1 MENLGL
7 SLGYLLVQ
15 ICMFAIAILVISAW
29 VIKPLLGVLEKRRVT
44 IAKGLED
51 ARIASEAR
59 ENAENE
65 AEKIIKT
72 AQAKAT
78 EIVREASDRAE
89 AVAREI
95 KAQVDGELSKSR
107 ENAKAE
113 MEGERSVLLGNLRSQ
128 VIALSIA
135 GAQKLIG
142 QSLMQDE
149 KRQQALLEE
158 FFSGVKGGKVVILE
172 GEALQGTEAQVTSAL
187 PLREEEKA
195 QVQAELLQKLGKGA
209 VIKYHVDPNIM
220 GGIIIRVGDRVI
232 DGSIASQLADLKQ
245 TLF

>member
-7 SLGYLLVQ
+7 NLGYLLVQ

-29 VIKPLLGVLEKRRVT
+29 VIKPLLGVLEKRRFT
-44 IAKGLED
+44 IARGLED

-65 AEKIIKT
+65 ADKIVKT

-89 AVAREI
+89 TAAREI
-95 KAQVDGELSKSR
+95 KAQADAELAKNR

-113 MEGERSVLLGNLRSQ
+113 LEGERSVLLGSLRSQ
-128 VIALSIA
+128 VITLSIA

-142 QSLMQDE
+142 ESLMQDE

-172 GEALQGTEAQVTSAL
+172 GETLSGTEAQVTSAL
-187 PLREEEKA
+187 PLRDEEKSR
-195 QVQAELLQKLGKGA
+195 VQSELLQKLGKDA
-209 VIKYHVDPNIM
+209 KITYTVDPNIL

-232 DGSIASQLADLKQ
+232 DGSISSQLADLKQ